1 MFIKIEL
8 QCQMSEL
15 ERILMIILK
24 ILIDIRDLVSIR
36 LVSCTRLISF
46 KGFENWVIPNGS
58 LCGRVHFNCYGNI
71 FKAFPSVITFH
82 VGLR

>member
-1 MFIKIEL
+1 MLLEKLKNKTLQTLKASDSFGKKYLIYAMFIKIEL

-36 LVSCTRLISF
+36 LVSCTRLF
-46 KGFENWVIPNGS
+46 H
-58 LCGRVHFNCYGNI
+58 LRVRKLGY
-71 FKAFPSVITFH
+71 S
-82 VGLR
+82 